1 MIRLDER
8 KTLDYTVQME
18 ESCYQ
23 DMTCIPVYGSVS
35 NTLFKDYVQLP
46 MEQYSAGVGFGWI
59 YAQKQ

>member
-35 NTLFKDYVQLP
+35 NTLFQDYVQLP
-46 MEQYSAGVGFGWI
+46 MEQYSAGVGFG
-59 YAQKQ
+59 